1 MLVCFETEHRTLNM
15 ASDKQK
21 NVTILVVEDEAAI
34 RLMIADALREA
45 GFGVVEAGT
54 GDEALTLLENG
65 IPVNLVFTDVMMP
78 GKLDGLSLVSR
89 LRVTRPEV
97 KVVVGSGLAPT
108 WPAPNFVDLFIGK
121 PYDVPRAVER
131 LKALLKNEPTPV
143 LGEMEKRLPKS

>member
-1 MLVCFETEHRTLNM
+1 M
-15 ASDKQK
+15 ALDKPK
-21 NVTILVVEDEAAI
+21 DVTILIVEDEAAI

-54 GDEALTLLENG
+54 GDEALSLLESG

-97 KVVVGSGLAPT
+97 KVVVGSALSPQ

-121 PYDVPRAVER
+121 PYDVPRAIER
-131 LKALLKNEPTPV
+131 LKALLRNEPG
-143 LGEMEKRLPKS
+143 LDASKDAEGARKADAGR

>member
-1 MLVCFETEHRTLNM
+1 LGTEHRTLNR
-15 ASDKQK
+15 ASDTQK
-21 NVTILVVEDEAAI
+21 NVTILVVEDEAVI

-54 GDEALTLLENG
+54 GDEALSLLESG

-89 LRVTRPEV
+89 LRVTRPEL
-97 KVVVGSGLAPT
+97 KVVVGSALSPV

-121 PYDVPRAVER
+121 PYDVPRAIAR
-131 LKALLKNEPTPV
+131 LKALLRNEPHPDAIKDAEGASKV
-143 LGEMEKRLPKS
+143 PPIG